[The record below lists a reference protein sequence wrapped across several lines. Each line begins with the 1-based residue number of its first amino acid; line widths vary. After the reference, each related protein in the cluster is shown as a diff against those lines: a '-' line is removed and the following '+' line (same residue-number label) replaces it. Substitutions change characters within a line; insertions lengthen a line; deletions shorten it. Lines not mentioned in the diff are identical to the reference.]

1 MCSFHC
7 AHTPGVA
14 QAMCSFHC
22 AHTPS
27 VAQAMCSFHCAHT
40 PDAAGLFRLRSI
52 RPATRLFRLRSIRRF
67 RGHRLCARFT
77 ARIRLVWHRLC
88 ARFTARIRLM
98 PLGYF
103 ACAQYA
109 QPRAYFA
116 CAQYGALAALFSE
129 AKKYVCPNG
138 VNSVK
143 WRGGRIF
150 VRCDLGV
157 LWPISW

>member
-1 MCSFHC
+1 MGTGYVLVS
-7 AHTPGVA
+7 
-14 QAMCSFHC
+14 
-22 AHTPS
+22 
-27 VAQAMCSFHCAHT
+27 
-40 PDAAGLFRLRSI
+40 LRAYAWCGTGYVLVS
-52 RPATRLFRLRSIRRF
+52 LR
-67 RGHRLCARFT
+67 AY
-77 ARIRLVWHRLC
+77 A
-88 ARFTARIRLM
+88 LM

>member
-1 MCSFHC
+1 
-7 AHTPGVA
+7 
-14 QAMCSFHC
+14 
-22 AHTPS
+22 
-27 VAQAMCSFHCAHT
+27 MCSFHCAHT
-40 PDAAGLFRLRSI
+40 PDAAGLFRLRSIRPATRLFRLRSI

-109 QPRAYFA
+109 QPCAYFA

>member
-1 MCSFHC
+1 MTHL
-7 AHTPGVA
+7 TPNKISA
-14 QAMCSFHC
+14 LRAM
-22 AHTPS
+22 
-27 VAQAMCSFHCAHT
+27 
-40 PDAAGLFRLRSI
+40 GY
-52 RPATRLFRLRSIRRF
+52 
-67 RGHRLCARFT
+67 G
-77 ARIRLVWHRLC
+77 HRLC